1 MLIAE
6 PRLHKTDIFVVERD
20 EVKTLD
26 EFTPIAEAI
35 RSRVTPD
42 WIVMII
48 TDEKYRDIV
57 SKKAEA
63 VLFG

>member
-1 MLIAE
+1 MSFI
-6 PRLHKTDIFVVERD
+6 
-20 EVKTLD
+20 TLD

-35 RSRVTPD
+35 RSRITPD

-48 TDEKYRDIV
+48 TDEKYRDVV